1 MKILVTGANSFV
13 GSHVAWSLALQD
25 HEVVGTFRRHNE
37 RVKNLVEN
45 SPVQMIQLD
54 LSCVDDFKRLPS
66 DFEAV
71 VHNAGSFPW
80 VDVDINNVVQCNVL
94 GTLNLSNWLK
104 PQNSIV
110 RIVTYST
117 LSVYGNIV
125 DEILTE
131 TTPTNSHEIYGSS
144 KLASEHLMSQL
155 DGYENQLI
163 IRFPIVLGNHAHRAF
178 IPRMVQSL
186 QTNSAVEISNP
197 NKLYNSMTTLKAVA
211 DFTNHFLISESKGK
225 HIANIG
231 AEEPMTVSQIAEFLK
246 TCLKSNS
253 VISVNQTESNCYL
266 IDNTAAVNLGYQAPT
281 VQETLNYYSKESGWV

>member
-1 MKILVTGANSFV
+1 MKILVSGANSLV
-13 GSHVAWSLALQD
+13 GSHVAESLASHG

-37 RVKNLVEN
+37 RVRHLTENSLVE
-45 SPVQMIQLD
+45 MKALD
-54 LSCVDDFKRLPS
+54 LSCADDFKRLDS
-66 DFEAV
+66 NFEAV

-94 GTLNLSNWLK
+94 GTLNLVNWLIQ
-104 PQNSIV
+104 QNSV
-110 RIVTYST
+110 TRIVAYST

-125 DEILTE
+125 DKILTE
-131 TTPTNSHEIYGSS
+131 DTPTNSHEIYGSS
-144 KLASEHLMSQL
+144 KLASEHLISQL
-155 DGYENQLI
+155 ECCENQLI

-178 IPRMVQSL
+178 IPRMVESFQS
-186 QTNSAVEISNP
+186 NSAVKITNP

-211 DFTNHFLISESKGK
+211 DFTNHFLISGLKGK

-281 VQETLNYYSKESGWV
+281 VQETLDYYSKESGWN

>member
-13 GSHVAWSLALQD
+13 GSHVAGSLASQD
-25 HEVVGTFRRHNE
+25 HEVVGTYRRHNE
-37 RVKNLVEN
+37 QVQNLVDN
-45 SPVQMIQLD
+45 SLVQMIQLD
-54 LSCVDDFKRLPS
+54 LSCVDDFKSLPS
-66 DFEAV
+66 DFKAV

-104 PQNSIV
+104 RQSSIT

-125 DEILTE
+125 DQILTE
-131 TTPTNSHEIYGSS
+131 NTPTNSYEIYGSS

-155 DGYENQLI
+155 EGYENQLI

-178 IPRMVQSL
+178 IPRMVESF
-186 QTNSAVEISNP
+186 QTNSAIKITNP

-211 DFTNHFLISESKGK
+211 NFTNHFLISNLYGK
-225 HIANIG
+225 HIVNIG
-231 AEEPMTVSQIAEFLK
+231 AEEPMTVLQIAEFLK
-246 TCLKSNS
+246 TCLKSKS
-253 VISVNQTESNCYL
+253 VISIDKSETNCYL
-266 IDNTAAVNLGYQAPT
+266 IDNTAAINLGYQAPT
-281 VQETLNYYSKESGWV
+281 VQEALDYYSTESGWI